1 MPRVLN
7 GKKGHDAIPADA
19 IYIGRRMPWHPDAR
33 VRAGSKWANP
43 FKIPRDGDRPT
54 VIAKHRAWLCDQPA
68 LMAALPEL
76 RGRDLFCWCAPEA
89 CHGDA
94 LLELANVS
102 ASLRP

>member
-1 MPRVLN
+1 
-7 GKKGHDAIPADA
+7 
-19 IYIGRRMPWHPDAR
+19 
-33 VRAGSKWANP
+33 
-43 FKIPRDGDRPT
+43 
-54 VIAKHRAWLCDQPA
+54 
-68 LMAALPEL
+68 MAALPEL